1 MDPSAVVG
9 VGMVV
14 VVESMVEWMELVC
27 SEGIPIPAVAGPV
40 AEGLVLMM
48 CGMVVVEGKGYRRSV
63 ECTEEEEKG
72 REIKKFFLCWAQ
84 GAAECA
90 FFFFFF
96 FFFFLFWGGGRWW
109 LCIK

>member
-40 AEGLVLMM
+40 AEGLVSMM
-48 CGMVVVEGKGYRRSV
+48 CGMAVVEGKGYRRSV
-63 ECTEEEEKG
+63 ECSEGEEKG
-72 REIKKFFLCWAQ
+72 REIKV
-84 GAAECA
+84 
-90 FFFFFF
+90 FFFFFMP
-96 FFFFLFWGGGRWW
+96 GTRRS
-109 LCIK
+109 